1 MKAVFD
7 TNILV
12 SATLWRGS
20 PYRCLLAAQ
29 AGLVEL
35 FVSPSILSEFTRVL
49 QVKFHLSPGQV
60 AEAQAV
66 VEGAATLVEIAGTLR
81 VVPDDPEDDKFI
93 ETAQIARADYV
104 VTGDH
109 HLLKLGLQGNPQIVN
124 ARAFLDILSQPRR

>member
-20 PYRCLLAAQ
+20 PYRCFLAVQ

-35 FVSPSILSEFTRVL
+35 FVSPPILSEFTRVL
-49 QVKFHLSPGQV
+49 QDKFHLPAGQV
-60 AEAQAV
+60 AEALAV
-66 VEGAATLVEIAGTLR
+66 VAGAVSLVEISGTLR
-81 VVPDDPEDDKFI
+81 VVLNDPEDDKFI
-93 ETAQIARADYV
+93 ETAQTARADYL

-109 HLLKLGLQGNPQIVN
+109 HLLKLGLQGSPRIVN
-124 ARAFLDILSQPRR
+124 ARAFLDMLSQPRQ